1 MNLRRFLWS
10 FVGIAMSLG
19 CSIFTSGAQQSPAA
33 DAASQE
39 VIGKQAVALILGRYK
54 IDPNNSVP
62 KTGKPLRTDGQ
73 WAVGKASPQS
83 CPKTDDPCVRV
94 VYRVPDVD
102 VTCEWTVL
110 LRGNNDSNIVL
121 NLNEDAARYL
131 VVQSADDQVRLKKLS
146 GEIPVYPFIAR
157 STHVRG
163 SVKMLAHIDTTG
175 HVDRTTVV
183 SGPEALRDAA
193 MTAVRSWVYE
203 PLVVGNSAVPLVA
216 LITINFAG

>member
-163 SVKMLAHIDTTG
+163 SVRDAGAHRY
-175 HVDRTTVV
+175 DRTR
-183 SGPEALRDAA
+183 G
-193 MTAVRSWVYE
+193 
-203 PLVVGNSAVPLVA
+203 
-216 LITINFAG
+216 